1 MDAEGRFRGIMW
13 YEKAKPDIGKTCG
26 ECGRLMKVYHRR
38 LSRAIVRGLIRL
50 YRLHQSYPGTQ
61 AFHVRQFDLEGERLA
76 LGVLSHWGLVDEV
89 KRHHKD
95 QRTSGMWALTD
106 FGAQFVRLEVKVPL
120 YAMVKWRSQLLG
132 FTGPY
137 ATAKE
142 CLEQGG
148 KFSYAELMGWKP
160 QLTQADLL

>member
-1 MDAEGRFRGIMW
+1 MSSDGQFRGFPW
-13 YEKAKPDIGKTCG
+13 RAEAQADPGKPCC
-26 ECGRLMKVYHRR
+26 ECGRLMKIYNRR

-50 YRLHQSYPGTQ
+50 YRLHQTYAGTK

-106 FGAQFVRLEVKVPL
+106 FGAQFVRLEAKVPI
-120 YAMVKWRSQLLG
+120 YAVVKWRSQLLG
-132 FTGPY
+132 FAGPY

-142 CLEQGG
+142 CLERGG
-148 KFSYAELMGWKP
+148 KFSYAELMGWTP